1 MFTFIDPKKAPIGT
15 VLISLIS
22 LREGWLTATA
32 SRTGRKVS
40 SKHYS
45 NPGERIEVVVAGM
58 DRVDA
63 YTDGY
68 VAVLSDGMPVPGCT
82 SSSLALIRQAAIA
95 AGLAQ

>member
-32 SRTGRKVS
+32 SRTV
-40 SKHYS
+40 
-45 NPGERIEVVVAGM
+45 
-58 DRVDA
+58 
-63 YTDGY
+63 
-68 VAVLSDGMPVPGCT
+68 SDGMPVPGCT